1 MATNQQKVQ
10 LMINKPL
17 ARLAMIAAAIVVVVS
32 VSVTSQPH
40 LADACQ
46 EDENWI
52 TVDHLDPRGREDV
65 HGVSRAC
72 VNSEDDS

>member
-1 MATNQQKVQ
+1 MNKSLKRLV
-10 LMINKPL
+10 MIT
-17 ARLAMIAAAIVVVVS
+17 AAVTVAIS

-72 VNSEDDS
+72 INSEDDS